1 MANQLARIA
10 SILLSYFTWIRNYR
24 NDPVLLTLMDEGKNS
39 SGRGIDEIIDRDWA
53 GTGESHPW
61 RSGNCSQK

>member
-1 MANQLARIA
+1 
-10 SILLSYFTWIRNYR
+10 
-24 NDPVLLTLMDEGKNS
+24 VLLTVMDEGKNS
-39 SGRGIDEIIDRDWA
+39 SGLGIDEIIDRDWA